1 MLPFVHSELPFMHRG
16 IEKYKDFVIF
26 KVYYYIL
33 SILRTY
39 NILIYSFNEI
49 HSNDIFIMCMDFIK
63 GFFNSCVVQSVVRHQ

>member
-33 SILRTY
+33 SILRIY
-39 NILIYSFNEI
+39 NMEWWTIVNKVDAKKE
-49 HSNDIFIMCMDFIK
+49 NIK
-63 GFFNSCVVQSVVRHQ
+63 EKVKF

>member
-33 SILRTY
+33 SILRKYGVEMIRCRTLG
-39 NILIYSFNEI
+39 ILTGYIMCTSMCCV
-49 HSNDIFIMCMDFIK
+49 SIFIKITFK
-63 GFFNSCVVQSVVRHQ
+63 NN